1 MLYIL
6 SKETLEIKETI
17 QTINYEI
24 NLNIDVNGK
33 SFFVVPNIPKAVNG
47 DYVKYGDYHG
57 IITNV
62 ETEKDKTTTTIHA
75 DEMEGLFDRKCILTQ
90 EVIARTSVE
99 QFIDAQ
105 ILEHFVW
112 SDDWYINIPYL
123 VHVALSDTPDYA
135 TIRAEDGIYNLRTYI
150 GNMLEKH
157 DIKLEFSFE
166 NNYEGERRLFVLI
179 KKRDLPTLDVDA
191 NIEDIITFEENY
203 AVDTIAK
210 VTVLSKESGNK
221 FDYFLLTDR
230 TTTTDRN
237 NSNRASGK
245 IEMVACETDEDA
257 ESTAL
262 DEFRRNRYNHN
273 IELTLFKDS
282 KIYREKDFVVGR
294 KLRIK
299 TKENKIYDTFISK
312 INKKFNSNI
321 YTVTCGNMPVTLL
334 DKLKGVV

>member
-6 SKETLEIKETI
+6 NKENLEIKDMAQSI
-17 QTINYEI
+17 SHEI
-24 NLNIDVNGK
+24 NLNINVNGK
-33 SFFVVPNIPKAVNG
+33 SLFVVAEIPNAVNG
-47 DYVKYGDYHG
+47 DFVVCGDYQG

-62 ETEKDKTTTTIHA
+62 ETEKGKTTTTLHT
-75 DEMEGLFDRKCILTQ
+75 DEMESLFDRKCILTQ

-99 QFIDAQ
+99 QFINSQ

-123 VHVALSDTPDYA
+123 VHVPLSDTPEYA
-135 TIRAEDGIYNLRTYI
+135 KINTEDGIYNLRTFI

-166 NNYEGERRLFVLI
+166 NNYEGERLLYILI
-179 KKRDLPTLDVDA
+179 EKRNLSTLEVDA
-191 NIEDIITFEENY
+191 NIEDVISFEENY

-237 NSNRASGK
+237 NPNRASGK
-245 IEMVACETDEDA
+245 IEMVACETDEEV

-262 DEFRRNRYNHN
+262 NEFRSNRYNHN
-273 IELTLFKDS
+273 IEMTLSKDS
-282 KIYREKDFVVGR
+282 KVYREKEFIVGR

-299 TKENKIYDTFISK
+299 TKDNKIYDTFISK
-312 INKKFNSNI
+312 INKRSNSNI
-321 YTVTCGNMPVTLL
+321 YTVTCGNMKVTLL

>member
-6 SKETLEIKETI
+6 SKENLEIKDITQSI
-17 QTINYEI
+17 SHEI
-24 NLNIDVNGK
+24 NLNINVNGK
-33 SFFVVPNIPKAVNG
+33 SLFVVAEIPNAVNG
-47 DYVKYGDYHG
+47 DYVICGDYQG
-57 IITNV
+57 VIINV

-90 EVIARTSVE
+90 EEILRTSVE
-99 QFIDAQ
+99 QFINSQ

-123 VHVALSDTPDYA
+123 VHVPLSDTPDFA
-135 TIRAEDGIYNLRTYI
+135 RVPTEDGIYNLRTFI
-150 GNMLEKH
+150 GNMLEKYG
-157 DIKLEFSFE
+157 IKLDFSFDGGL
-166 NNYEGERRLFVLI
+166 EGDRLLYILI
-179 KKRDLPTLDVDA
+179 KKRDLSTLEIDA
-191 NIEDIITFEENY
+191 NIEDVISFDENY

-237 NSNRASGK
+237 NLNRASGK
-245 IEMVACETDEDA
+245 IEMVACETDEEA

-262 DEFRRNRYNHN
+262 NEFRSNRYNHN
-273 IELTLFKDS
+273 IELTLSKDS
-282 KIYREKDFVVGR
+282 KVYNEKDFIVGR

-299 TKENKIYDTFISK
+299 TKDNKIYDTFISK
-312 INKKFNSNI
+312 VNKRSNSSI
-321 YTVTCGNMPVTLL
+321 YTVTCGNMKVTLI